1 METTTFSDFRKNMK
15 EKLDKVYN
23 DRDILIIKRSE
34 NKDVVVISLDD
45 YNSMN
50 ETAYLLS
57 TKANAKELLEAVKDV
72 EEGKGLIKKK
82 IDL

>member
-1 METTTFSDFRKNMK
+1 METTTFSDFRKHMK
-15 EKLDKVYN
+15 EKLDKVYE

-72 EEGKGLIKKK
+72 EEGKDLIRKK
-82 IDL
+82 IYL